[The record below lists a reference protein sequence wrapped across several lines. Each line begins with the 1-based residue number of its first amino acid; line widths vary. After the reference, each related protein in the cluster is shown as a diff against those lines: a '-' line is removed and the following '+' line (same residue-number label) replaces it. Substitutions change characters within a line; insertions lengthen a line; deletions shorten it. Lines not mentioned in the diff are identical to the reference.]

1 MGLSESAKFT
11 ALMAYTNF
19 DWRPAFLAALREVP
33 VLRHGC
39 DVTGVDRSTVLK
51 NRKADPAFDEAVEQA
66 LEEGVDKA
74 EQEAFRRAVVGYEE
88 PVIHQGNVTPLMA
101 PVFGADG
108 EPVIDDL
115 TKSQKWAPVLDQ
127 TGRPVPLTVRKHSD
141 TLLSLVLKGRR
152 KKVYA
157 DRTELTGA
165 DGGPVATTDAT
176 QRATR
181 AAALLKLAQARKA
194 LDEVNVDDLV

>member
-1 MGLSESAKFT
+1 
-11 ALMAYTNF
+11 MAYTNF
-19 DWRPAFLAALREVP
+19 DWKPAFLAALREVP

-39 DVTGVDRSTVLK
+39 DVTGVHRTTVH
-51 NRKADPAFDEAVEQA
+51 KAREADAEFDKAVEQA
-66 LEEGVDKA
+66 MEDGVDRA

-101 PVFGADG
+101 PVFDKDG
-108 EPVIDDL
+108 EPVMDEL
-115 TKSQKWAPVLDQ
+115 TNTQKWAPVLDQ
-127 TGRPVPLTVRKHSD
+127 TGRPVPLTIRKHSD
-141 TLLSLVLKGRR
+141 SLLSLVLKGRR

-176 QRATR
+176 QRAAR
-181 AAALLKLAQARKA
+181 AATLLKLAQARKA
-194 LDEVNVDDLV
+194 LDEIDINDLV